1 MAIVFCSILVQRTVD
16 LCEACKHFCIS
27 GHLFCKQFFVVVFF
41 LLRPQNCQRLAFEL
55 CPALQ
60 ARAVHGFVHDA
71 WPALP

>member
-1 MAIVFCSILVQRTVD
+1 MRHANIFVFLDI
-16 LCEACKHFCIS
+16 
-27 GHLFCKQFFVVVFF
+27 FFVSSFLLLFF